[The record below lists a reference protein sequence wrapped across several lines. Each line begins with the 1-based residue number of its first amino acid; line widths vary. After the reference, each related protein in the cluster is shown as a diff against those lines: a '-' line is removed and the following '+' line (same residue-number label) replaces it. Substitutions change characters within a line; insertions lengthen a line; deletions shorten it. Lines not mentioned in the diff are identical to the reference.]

1 MTFLRNLIWL
11 PRWHSSK
18 ESACQAGDARDTDLI
33 PGSGRS
39 PGEGSDNHSSILAQ
53 KIPWTED
60 PGGLYS
66 SQGLRVRYD

>member
-1 MTFLRNLIWL
+1 MTFLHNLIRL
-11 PRWHSSK
+11 PRWQSSE

-39 PGEGSDNHSSILAQ
+39 PGEASGNHSSILVQ

-60 PGGLYS
+60 PGRLQPTG
-66 SQGLRVRYD
+66 SQSQI